1 LAVERSPESFLVTV
15 CLTNNTMRKEHWNLS
30 KVSKLFIFQL
40 FAMGACLGVISFGS
54 PQSETLLQVSKERL
68 LIYSILYGISCLVA
82 GEIIGLFAN
91 SHRNLI
97 WKKFVLS
104 LISASMGSLGLILAV
119 WSIEFEFV
127 GRFAIFK
134 MILFTGLPGFLFLAF
149 LNRLNQGNPWK
160 VLVHL
165 FEEDAKKIMTNF
177 EAIEDRIEWIS
188 PMVNSE
194 NDNLIDFCKDNQ
206 VDIVISDEHNT
217 DFDVIALLGSGVRVF
232 SVTALWETFSKKIP
246 HSEINQDWLA
256 KLDLRQRDPI
266 VRRVK
271 RIMDIWIASLGLV
284 LTFPL
289 LFLAGIAI
297 ILESG
302 FPLFFKQ
309 RRTGYLGRPYIL
321 YKLRTMKPDAEKNGA
336 TWATKQ
342 DHRVTYV
349 GRLLRRTRIDEIP
362 QFWNVIKGEMSIV
375 GPRPERPELEEKI
388 VQKLP
393 YWNCRYLLKPGL
405 TGWAQIKYQYAS
417 DVDTSEEKLG
427 YDLFYVKNAS
437 FFLDLEIIL
446 STLRSLTKGSR

>member
-1 LAVERSPESFLVTV
+1 VSFLAKVFFKI
-15 CLTNNTMRKEHWNLS
+15 NNMMRKEHWNLS
-30 KVSKLFIFQL
+30 KLSKLLVFQL
-40 FAMGACLGVISFGS
+40 FAMGACLGVVTFGA
-54 PQSETLLQVSKERL
+54 PQSETLLHVSKERL

-91 SHRNLI
+91 NHRELI
-97 WKKFVLS
+97 WKKFLLS
-104 LISASMGSLGLILAV
+104 LVSSSVGSLGLILAV
-119 WSIEFEFV
+119 WTIEFEFV
-127 GRFAIFK
+127 GRFAILK

-232 SVTALWETFSKKIP
+232 SVTALWETFSQKIP

-284 LTFPL
+284 LAFPL
-289 LFLAGIAI
+289 LFLACIAI

-309 RRTGYLGRPYIL
+309 RRTGYLGRPYSL
-321 YKLRTMKPDAEKNGA
+321 YKLRTMKPDAEKSGA

-375 GPRPERPELEEKI
+375 GPRPERPELEEQI

-417 DVDTSEEKLG
+417 DLDTSEEKLA

>member
-1 LAVERSPESFLVTV
+1 
-15 CLTNNTMRKEHWNLS
+15 MRKKHLKFS
-30 KVSKLFIFQL
+30 KVNKLFVFQL

-68 LIYSILYGISCLVA
+68 LVYSILYGVSCLIA

-91 SHRNLI
+91 NHRNLI

-104 LISASMGSLGLILAV
+104 LVSASMGSLGLILAV
-119 WSIEFEFV
+119 WTIEFEFV
-127 GRFAIFK
+127 GRFAILK
-134 MILFTGLPGFLFLAF
+134 MILFTGLLGFFFLTF

-160 VLVHL
+160 VLLHL
-165 FEEDAKKIMTNF
+165 SEEDAQ
-177 EAIEDRIEWIS
+177 AIIANLKGTEYLIEWIF
-188 PMVNSE
+188 PVVNSE
-194 NDNLIDFCKDNQ
+194 NDKLIEFCKDNQ
-206 VDIVISDEHNT
+206 VDIIICDRLNT
-217 DFDVIALLGSGVRVF
+217 DFDVIALLGSGVRVL
-232 SVTALWETFSKKIP
+232 SVAAMWETFSQKIP
-246 HSEINQDWLA
+246 HSEINQDWLT

-271 RIMDIWIASLGLV
+271 RIMDICIAGLGLIPA
-284 LTFPL
+284 FPL
-289 LFLAGIAI
+289 LLIAGIFI
-297 ILESG
+297 VFESG

-309 RRTGYLGRPYIL
+309 RRTGYLGRPYII
-321 YKLRTMKPDAEKNGA
+321 YKLRTMKPDAEKSGA
-336 TWATKQ
+336 TWAAKQ
-342 DHRVTYV
+342 DQRVTYV

-362 QFWNVIKGEMSIV
+362 QLWNVIKGEMSIV
-375 GPRPERPELEEKI
+375 GPRPERPELEKDI
-388 VQKLP
+388 LTKLP

-417 DVDTSEEKLG
+417 DLSSSEEKLA

>member
-1 LAVERSPESFLVTV
+1 
-15 CLTNNTMRKEHWNLS
+15 MRKEHWNLS
-30 KVSKLFIFQL
+30 KVSKLFVFQL
-40 FAMGACLGVISFGS
+40 FAMGACLGVVSFGA

-91 SHRNLI
+91 NHRNLI
-97 WKKFVLS
+97 WKKFLLS
-104 LISASMGSLGLILAV
+104 LISASMGSLGLILSV
-119 WSIEFEFV
+119 WTIEFEFV
-127 GRFAIFK
+127 GRFAILK

-149 LNRLNQGNPWK
+149 LNRLKQGNPWK

-165 FEEDAKKIMTNF
+165 LEEDAKKIMTNF

-232 SVTALWETFSKKIP
+232 SVTALWETFSQKIP

-284 LTFPL
+284 LAFPL

-321 YKLRTMKPDAEKNGA
+321 YK
-336 TWATKQ
+336 
-342 DHRVTYV
+342 
-349 GRLLRRTRIDEIP
+349 
-362 QFWNVIKGEMSIV
+362 
-375 GPRPERPELEEKI
+375 
-388 VQKLP
+388 
-393 YWNCRYLLKPGL
+393 
-405 TGWAQIKYQYAS
+405 
-417 DVDTSEEKLG
+417 
-427 YDLFYVKNAS
+427 
-437 FFLDLEIIL
+437 
-446 STLRSLTKGSR
+446 